1 MLSHHKGRA
10 GESEWLHVW
19 TIRNGKV
26 AACRTLNDTALLA
39 EAWRG

>member
-1 MLSHHKGRA
+1 MKPSGVNGGSDWFHI
-10 GESEWLHVW
+10 W

-26 AACRTLNDTALLA
+26 LSCRSLNDTALLA